1 MSTKSLAP
9 SATVVTD
16 RDPKGIKFMSIVA
29 AAYNKAGLPEDEA
42 QHVNDTPGLAGLIAS
57 FIEENRR
64 TNKYKDEEVLSTYG
78 YLSGYSKPKGL
89 IQQTNDLRVLFSG
102 LGFANLDLQEQI
114 EDGKVALPTGAEG
127 WFAIPNWMKNPEI
140 FGKTYSEVVQ
150 TVLNAIKK
158 ARQGK
163 FFNYREGQVIEKQ
176 LRQSAKSQKFW
187 QDLATAQDNPDIL
200 IIAAQFG
207 IRHRGRSDRRALE
220 VIAGTPGEF
229 GLGAFAVGIMIL
241 THPERLMNY
250 DDLWI
255 DCSGDEFDDPSSD
268 VRFAHAPFFHF
279 NGYRVKFGA
288 GYVDDAREH
297 YGAASG
303 FVSQ

>member
-42 QHVNDTPGLAGLIAS
+42 QRVNDTPGLADLVAS
-57 FIEENRR
+57 FIGENRR
-64 TNKYKDEEVLSTYG
+64 PDKYKGEEVESSYG
-78 YLSGYSKPKGL
+78 YLSGYTKPKGL
-89 IQQTNDLRVLFSG
+89 TQQANDLRALFPG
-102 LGFANLDLQEQI
+102 LGFANLDLQKQI

-127 WFAIPNWMKNPEI
+127 WPAIPNWMKNPEI

-150 TVLNAIKK
+150 TALNAIKK

-163 FFNYREGQVIEKQ
+163 FFNYREGQIIEKQ

-187 QDLATAQDNPDIL
+187 QDLATAQGNPDIL

-268 VRFAHAPFFHF
+268 VRFDHAPCFGFYGDKVRFDSRHVGSADE
-279 NGYRVKFGA
+279 NGGT
-288 GYVDDAREH
+288 
-297 YGAASG
+297 ASG